1 VYLAF
6 YGLREKPFGATP
18 DPRFLF
24 PTESHRE
31 ALAQLVYGV
40 RERKGFIALTGE
52 VGTGKT
58 TLLHALLRRLD
69 ADTSV
74 AFVFSSTLPFEGLLE
89 YALGEWGVPVAG
101 RTQADRLAALN
112 AFLVEQRRAGRNTV
126 LILDEAQN
134 LEVPTLEQVRLLSNF
149 ESQTDKLL
157 QILLV
162 GQPELQAKLERPDL
176 RQLKQRIGLRY
187 RIVPLGR
194 AEVGDYVR
202 ARLRIAGG
210 RDPELFAPRAIERVA
225 AYSGGIPRIV
235 NTVCDHAL
243 LVGYA
248 QQRRRIDAAT
258 VKEAIAYLEA
268 GEKPHRNALR
278 LRGRYGMPAA
288 GWLRPP
294 RWIVATLLLGVAVAA
309 VGSAAAGAWTGGAP
323 WRDVMAHL
331 TDLADRARGALGL

>member
-1 VYLAF
+1 MYLAF
-6 YGLREKPFGATP
+6 YGLREPPFGPTP

-40 RERKGFIALTGE
+40 RERKGFLALTGE

-58 TLLHALLRRLD
+58 TLLHALLKRLD
-69 ADTSV
+69 ADTTV
-74 AFVFSSTLPFEGLLE
+74 AFVFNSTLPFEGLLE
-89 YALGEWGVPVAG
+89 YALGEWGVPAAG
-101 RTQADRLAALN
+101 ASHAERLARLN

-134 LEVPTLEQVRLLSNF
+134 LEVRTLEQVRLLSNF
-149 ESQTDKLL
+149 ESPSGKLL

-162 GQPELQAKLERPDL
+162 GQPELHAKLERPDL

-194 AEVGDYVR
+194 SEVGDYVR

-210 RDPELFAPRAIERVA
+210 RDPELFQPRAIERIA
-225 AYSGGIPRIV
+225 AYSGGIPRVV

-243 LVGYA
+243 VVGYA
-248 QQRRRIDAAT
+248 EQRRRIDAAT
-258 VKEAIAYLEA
+258 VKEAIQYLEA

-294 RWIVATLLLGVAVAA
+294 RWVLATVLLGVALAA
-309 VGSAAAGAWTGGAP
+309 VGTAAGGAWGAAS
-323 WRDVMAHL
+323 WHDVLAHL
-331 TDLADRARGALGL
+331 TDLADRARDLLR